1 MKIAVLVK
9 EVPNTEARP
18 RIDGGRVSRAGID
31 YVLNPYDEYAIEEA
45 IRKAEAAPGSETFF
59 VTVGGV
65 SEKKVLLNVL
75 AMGIDRAVVVAYPEM
90 EGANPRGAAKII
102 AKVLEAEK
110 PDLILAGKQGVDYD
124 YGQTPIFVAEY
135 LGLPHVAQV
144 VKIDIS
150 GGGSVAICERNTD
163 DGVEVVEVQ
172 LPAIITVDKGINEPR
187 YPSLKG
193 IMGAKKKPWDEK
205 KPCDIG
211 IDTAL
216 IDPAQ
221 AHIEYVSVSSP
232 PTRQAGRKIEGE
244 PADKV
249 KELVRALREDSKVL

>member
-18 RIDGGRVSRAGID
+18 RIDGGKVSRAGID
-31 YVLNPYDEYAIEEA
+31 YVVNPYDEYAVEEA

-75 AMGIDRAVVVAYPEM
+75 AMGIDRAIVVACPEM
-90 EGANPRGAAKII
+90 EGANPRGAAKLI
-102 AKVLEAEK
+102 AAVLQSEK

-124 YGQTPIFVAEY
+124 YGQTPILVAEY
-135 LGLPHVAQV
+135 LGLPHVAQC

-150 GGGSVAICERNTD
+150 ADGATATCERNTD
-163 DGVEVVEVQ
+163 DGTEVVEVN
-172 LPAIITVDKGINEPR
+172 LPAVITADKGLNEPR

-193 IMGAKKKPWDEK
+193 IMGAKKKTWDEK
-205 KPCDIG
+205 KPADLG
-211 IDTAL
+211 VDDAAVA
-216 IDPAQ
+216 PSQAQ
-221 AHIEYVSVSSP
+221 IEYVAVTTP
-232 PTRQAGRKIEGE
+232 PARKAGRIIKGE
-244 PADKV
+244 PAEVV
-249 KELVRALREDSKVL
+249 KELVRSLREEAKIL